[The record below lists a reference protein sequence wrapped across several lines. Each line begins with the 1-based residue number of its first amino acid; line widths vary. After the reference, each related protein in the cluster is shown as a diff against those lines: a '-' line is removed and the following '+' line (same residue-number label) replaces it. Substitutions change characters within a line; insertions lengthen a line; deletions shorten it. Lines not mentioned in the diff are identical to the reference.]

1 MFTAC
6 SDDKVDEKEMA
17 IHLDYNQENA
27 SSWVNYAAYAAQ
39 LLVNDAKTLNDSWS
53 KGYKE
58 GEAFGVTFKKANSKY
73 PTLKNAVVQIIDGCV
88 EISNEVGETKIG
100 DPLTKWLSGRRTEA
114 LYAVEP
120 WYSWHSRHDY
130 TNNIYS
136 IRNAFYGNRTGVYNK
151 DTQTAPSLL
160 GFIYSKDAALAA
172 QVDKAIAAAAKAI
185 QDIPQPFRN
194 NIGSKEAKAAQD
206 ACAALNELLDKK
218 VKPLVSESNTAAD
231 EAEFT
236 RIVSVYVDNVV
247 LPTYADLERATL
259 DLKAKI
265 DALKAQPSNA
275 AFKAAAESW
284 IAARTPWET
293 SEAFLFGPV
302 ADLGLDPNMDS
313 WPLDQVGIVNVL
325 KSGKYDALNWSGD
338 FDEDN
343 KAIGAAQGLRGF
355 HTLEYLLFKDG
366 MPRTI
371 K

>member
-1 MFTAC
+1 M
-6 SDDKVDEKEMA
+6 
-17 IHLDYNQENA
+17 
-27 SSWVNYAAYAAQ
+27 
-39 LLVNDAKTLNDSWS
+39 
-53 KGYKE
+53 
-58 GEAFGVTFKKANSKY
+58 
-73 PTLKNAVVQIIDGCV
+73 
-88 EISNEVGETKIG
+88 
-100 DPLTKWLSGRRTEA
+100 
-114 LYAVEP
+114 
-120 WYSWHSRHDY
+120 
-130 TNNIYS
+130 
-136 IRNAFYGNRTGVYNK
+136 
-151 DTQTAPSLL
+151 
-160 GFIYSKDAALAA
+160 
-172 QVDKAIAAAAKAI
+172 
-185 QDIPQPFRN
+185 
-194 NIGSKEAKAAQD
+194 
-206 ACAALNELLDKK
+206 
-218 VKPLVSESNTAAD
+218 
-231 EAEFT
+231 
-236 RIVSVYVDNVV
+236 V

-355 HTLEYLLFKDG
+355 HTLEYLTLQGRHAPHHQVNRAEHETALSLFLAAAQRPLWSSCEFLLFFDG
-366 MPRTI
+366 FSWIGKVPHSFTDDNEQF

>member
-1 MFTAC
+1 MPRLPRP
-6 SDDKVDEKEMA
+6 S
-17 IHLDYNQENA
+17 
-27 SSWVNYAAYAAQ
+27 
-39 LLVNDAKTLNDSWS
+39 KTFLNLSATTS
-53 KGYKE
+53 
-58 GEAFGVTFKKANSKY
+58 
-73 PTLKNAVVQIIDGCV
+73 
-88 EISNEVGETKIG
+88 VG
-100 DPLTKWLSGRRTEA
+100 
-114 LYAVEP
+114 
-120 WYSWHSRHDY
+120 
-130 TNNIYS
+130 
-136 IRNAFYGNRTGVYNK
+136 
-151 DTQTAPSLL
+151 
-160 GFIYSKDAALAA
+160 
-172 QVDKAIAAAAKAI
+172 
-185 QDIPQPFRN
+185 
-194 NIGSKEAKAAQD
+194 KEAKAAQD